1 MLQIIIKQ
9 RKEVFIMN
17 ENKKHKILNR
27 KGVLRR
33 LVAFFLVLVLGIESL
48 PYNDT
53 VVQAETRD
61 LPFKLEDT
69 TYGIKNSNIK
79 AKKLTITSDNTEV
92 ILKNNYNDL
101 TFLQEKLEGNKKK
114 IYVIGVSGLLCSY
127 ETSEEFSVKNI
138 LNVVNN
144 YESDDSDVFYT
155 ITNPVTTK

>member
-1 MLQIIIKQ
+1 
-9 RKEVFIMN
+9 MN

-69 TYGIKNSNIK
+69 TYGIKNSRI
-79 AKKLTITSDNTEV
+79 
-92 ILKNNYNDL
+92 
-101 TFLQEKLEGNKKK
+101 F
-114 IYVIGVSGLLCSY
+114 
-127 ETSEEFSVKNI
+127 FSR
-138 LNVVNN
+138 
-144 YESDDSDVFYT
+144 T
-155 ITNPVTTK
+155 R